1 MPVSEKSLKKSQRK
15 IKETTKP
22 KRKDKSAVADFNA
35 CNKDNEKTLIS
46 DTNSEY
52 PTLKMDEIKKKN
64 SKPIEEKCKNYTHL
78 PVYDASM
85 ERRRAKERQAT
96 VSSLF
101 SDMDK
106 QLSSVSDL
114 TSSHMANKGTTQQ

>member
-1 MPVSEKSLKKSQRK
+1 
-15 IKETTKP
+15 
-22 KRKDKSAVADFNA
+22 
-35 CNKDNEKTLIS
+35 
-46 DTNSEY
+46 
-52 PTLKMDEIKKKN
+52 MDEIKKNNNKT
-64 SKPIEEKCKNYTHL
+64 IDEKCKNYTHL

>member
-1 MPVSEKSLKKSQRK
+1 MPVNEKSFKKSQRK
-15 IKETTKP
+15 SKEIKP

-64 SKPIEEKCKNYTHL
+64 NKPIEEKCKNYTHL